1 MPKAAATKTNWDL
14 WAEFCNSTGRETN
27 WGRKV
32 GEQLTRRKILPCKFA
47 LDVGCGTGEFTAA
60 LAEFTPRIEGIDVVD
75 IRKNASFPFKQIS
88 FESYG
93 GEQPDVLFFKQSFHL
108 LKEPDSTPLQ
118 FPDSVLVIAQMP
130 KPDWDSNPDWSKRPL
145 SAELN
150 AAELRQTGRQ
160 TEVVRMEQK
169 YVIEIPLLSRMFLE
183 GYTSDLRKLTAEE
196 RSDIWEKL
204 RPAYETGELFTD
216 TLDVIIALPRK

>member
-1 MPKAAATKTNWDL
+1 MPQAAATKTRWDL

-32 GEQLTRRKILPCKFA
+32 GEELTRRKILPCKFA
-47 LDVGCGTGEFTAA
+47 LDVGCGTGEFTSA
-60 LAEFTPRIEGIDVVD
+60 LAGFTPHIEGIDVVD
-75 IRKNASFPFKQIS
+75 IRKRNSFPFTQVG
-88 FESYG
+88 FESYQ

-108 LKEPDSTPLQ
+108 LKEPDSASFR
-118 FPDSVLVIAQMP
+118 FPNSVLVIAQMP
-130 KPDWDSNPDWSKRPL
+130 KPDWDTNPDWTKRPL

-150 AAELRQTGRQ
+150 AEALRQTGRQ

-169 YVIEIPLLSRMFLE
+169 YAIEMPLLSRMFLE

-196 RSDIWEKL
+196 RSDIWENL
-204 RPAYETGELFTD
+204 RPTYENGELFTD
-216 TLDVIIALPRK
+216 TLDVIVSLPRK